1 MSETAS
7 FLGVG
12 RETRRTCTLL
22 KNLIT
27 WIAQSSQYRSLFI
40 QARYPTI
47 PPMKILIIR
56 PAALGDTL
64 MLAPALSN
72 SREWGEVIVAG
83 RKPGIDFLRLL
94 ASACLD
100 FEGPGWHALF
110 MDAPEPGVRLPVH
123 EADRIVAFLNDP
135 HGIMRKNLE
144 RFFPNASIAVLP
156 GYPPENE
163 SVHVALYLARAM
175 EKNGLPIHA
184 EQVMEEAIG
193 RPLLLSGH
201 RPRLRIVFHPGS
213 GGAKKN
219 HPPEFWLDLMR
230 SFRKNIPRAQG
241 MPVILLGPAEEKLLP
256 VFSGEKEAEL
266 LLSPDMGRLYL
277 LLQEASLYIG
287 HDSGITHLSAMLG
300 APTIALFRQTSVAQ
314 WKPLG
319 PKVKVIEAHAS
330 GPELIEQV
338 LGAAREFL
346 SAL

>member
-1 MSETAS
+1 
-7 FLGVG
+7 
-12 RETRRTCTLL
+12 
-22 KNLIT
+22 
-27 WIAQSSQYRSLFI
+27 
-40 QARYPTI
+40 
-47 PPMKILIIR
+47 MKILIIR

-83 RKPGIDFLRLL
+83 REPGVDFLRPLV
-94 ASACLD
+94 SGCLD

-110 MDAPEPGVRLPVH
+110 MDAPEPAVRLPVN
-123 EADRIVAFLNDP
+123 EAERIVAFLNDP
-135 HGIMRKNLE
+135 RGMIKKNLE
-144 RFFPNASIAVLP
+144 HFFPGASIAVLP
-156 GYPPENE
+156 GYPGENE
-163 SVHVALYLARAM
+163 ATHVALYLASAM
-175 EKNGLPIHA
+175 ERRGLPVVA
-184 EQVMEEAIG
+184 ENAMTEAMK

-230 SFRKNIPRAQG
+230 SFRKSIPLAQG
-241 MPVILLGPAEEKLLP
+241 MPVILLGPAEETLLP
-256 VFSGEKEAEL
+256 LFSGEKQAEI
-266 LLSPDMGRLYL
+266 LLSPDMGRLSL

-330 GPELIEQV
+330 GPELVEES
-338 LGAAREFL
+338 LKAAHGFL
-346 SAL
+346 NENARLW